1 VKLLFFQCSML
12 ECLRYLYNHEVT
24 MPIYE
29 YRCNTCKQRVS
40 IFTRSIGQ
48 ASTPICDRCNSTDL
62 LRLISR
68 FAIHK
73 SWGESLDWA
82 PSFDGMDDMDENAD
96 PGAMA
101 DWLRRMK
108 HEMGETTP
116 EFDEMIDM
124 VEDEQ
129 APNDDFGDDDEL

>member
-1 VKLLFFQCSML
+1 MLQCL
-12 ECLRYLYNHEVT
+12 PYPCIHEGI

-29 YRCNTCKQRVS
+29 YRCNTCRQRVS
-40 IFTRSIGQ
+40 IFTRSIAQ
-48 ASTPICDRCNSTDL
+48 SSAPICDRCHSTDL
-62 LRLISR
+62 RRLVSR

-96 PGAMA
+96 PKAMT

-124 VEDEQ
+124 VEDDGS
-129 APNDDFGDDDEL
+129 PNDDFEVDDDL

>member
-1 VKLLFFQCSML
+1 
-12 ECLRYLYNHEVT
+12 

-29 YRCNTCKQRVS
+29 YRCNTCKKRVS

-68 FAIHK
+68 VAIHK

-96 PGAMA
+96 SGAMA

-129 APNDDFGDDDEL
+129 APNDDFGGDDEL